1 MLDKIK
7 LRSRKADSSDIDL
20 MKKWLKNGE
29 FMMNLYLV
37 PKDDDRALGQKVLS
51 MLADGSK
58 DLSDK
63 RYFIVE
69 SERPVGMIMFHDIEW
84 RNRNLYMDILVGD
97 DELKNKIWGLA
108 LFAEAL
114 RISFEIFN
122 MHKVS
127 GMIYGFNENSR
138 KLVEAFGGIKE
149 GTFKRYVERNGKRY
163 DADIYSLFKKDY
175 GCFLENLQKY

>member
-7 LRSRKADSSDIDL
+7 LRSRKADSADIEL

-29 FMMNLYLV
+29 FVMNLYSV
-37 PKDDDRALGQKVLS
+37 PKDDDKALAQKVRS

-69 SERPVGMIMFHDIEW
+69 SEKPIGMIMFHDIEW
-84 RNRNLYMDILVGD
+84 RNKNLYMDILVGE

-127 GMIYGFNENSR
+127 GMIYEFNDKSR
-138 KLVEAFGGIKE
+138 KLVEAFGGVKE
-149 GTFKRYVERNGKRY
+149 GTFKRYVDRNGKRY
-163 DADIYSLFKKDY
+163 NADIYSLFSKDY
-175 GCFLENLQKY
+175 RGFLEKLQKY